1 MLSTPLLHKP
11 IIYGSDMA
19 NWGFWGLTILH
30 LIPALVALISGILA
44 LTSPK
49 GREKHIQWGMVFIW
63 MMIATAVSGIVLDV
77 IRLSF
82 FVEENHQKY
91 TDFGMPSTYP
101 ARIAFLYAATCVI
114 YLAKFAS
121 HPLNLSRETRPE
133 IQNKQRWIPASFVFI
148 GLALSGLIFQYYNP
162 WTGALWM
169 IWSFIIVVFIT
180 GFLPVFN
187 SGYAYFGLH
196 QHRFIILFLAA
207 FSWWGALQG
216 FGPALV
222 IAVAGVDNSATTYT
236 GNLPG
241 EFKASFFLFLLAWLP
256 PFVVAAYLMRVFKQ
270 RAEKLSCD

>member
-1 MLSTPLLHKP
+1 MLATPLLHKP
-11 IIYGSDMA
+11 IIYGSDIA
-19 NWGFWGLTILH
+19 NWGFWGLIILH

-44 LTSPK
+44 LAFPK
-49 GREKHIQWGMVFIW
+49 GREKHIQWGMIFIW
-63 MMIATAVSGIVLDV
+63 AMIATAASGILLDV

-101 ARIAFLYAATCVI
+101 ARIAFLYAAVCII

-133 IQNKQRWIPASFVFI
+133 IENKQRWLPATLVFI

-169 IWSFIIVVFIT
+169 IWTFITIVFIT
-180 GFLPVFN
+180 GFLPVLN

-196 QHRFIILFLAA
+196 QHRFVILFLAA

-222 IAVAGVDNSATTYT
+222 IAVMGVDNNAVTYT

-256 PFVVAAYLMRVFKQ
+256 PFIVAAYLMRFFRR
-270 RAEKLSCD
+270 RAEKLHRD

>member
-19 NWGFWGLTILH
+19 NWGFWGLLILH
-30 LIPALVALISGILA
+30 IIPAVVALISGVLA

-49 GREKHIQWGMVFIW
+49 GREKHIQWGMIFIW
-63 MMIATAVSGIVLDV
+63 TMIATAASGILLDI

-101 ARIAFLYAATCVI
+101 ARIAFLYAAVCVI

-133 IQNKQRWIPASFVFI
+133 IQNKQTLLPASFVFI

-162 WTGALWM
+162 WTGALWI
-169 IWSFIIVVFIT
+169 IWTFVAVVFIT
-180 GFLPVFN
+180 GVLPAFK
-187 SGYAYFGLH
+187 SSYAYFGLH

-222 IAVAGVDNSATTYT
+222 IAVAGVDNNATTYT

-241 EFKASFFLFLLAWLP
+241 EFKADFFLFLVAWLP
-256 PFVVAAYLMRVFKQ
+256 PFVGAAYLVRVFRQ
-270 RAEKLSCD
+270 RGERLSHD

>member
-1 MLSTPLLHKP
+1 
-11 IIYGSDMA
+11 MA
-19 NWGFWGLTILH
+19 NWGFWGLVILH
-30 LIPALVALISGILA
+30 LIPAIVALISGVLA

-49 GREKHIQWGMVFIW
+49 GREKHIQWGMLFIW
-63 MMIATAVSGIVLDV
+63 AMIATAASGILLDV

-101 ARIAFLYAATCVI
+101 ARIAFLYAAVCVI

-133 IQNKQRWIPASFVFI
+133 LQNKQRWLPATFVFI

-162 WTGALWM
+162 WTGAQWM
-169 IWSFIIVVFIT
+169 IWTFIIIVFIT

-196 QHRFIILFLAA
+196 QHRFVILFLVA

-222 IAVAGVDNSATTYT
+222 IAMVGVDNSATTYT

-241 EFKASFFLFLLAWLP
+241 EFKANFFLFLLAWLP
-256 PFVVAAYLMRVFKQ
+256 PFVVAAYLMRVFKR
-270 RAEKLSCD
+270 RAENLSRD